1 MQIKSVLL
9 QSEIIILFKIKELS
23 LSFIFRILSL
33 LILSNN
39 FTDTTA
45 DNIAEKVPGA
55 PRYEIS
61 KFSFDTPSISK
72 KEAQA
77 AKGIKLLP
85 FLIFKISA

>member
-1 MQIKSVLL
+1 M
-9 QSEIIILFKIKELS
+9 
-23 LSFIFRILSL
+23 
-33 LILSNN
+33 ILSNN

-61 KFSFDTPSISK
+61 KFSLDTPSISK

-85 FLIFKISA
+85 F